1 MEYQKITN
9 LFDNTANQPSLFR
22 ANTCVEINGDS
33 RGTYNTN
40 SQIKFKNTKL
50 KSSLSN
56 YSDAYILVKT
66 PIIVTR
72 WPATADAATKQSY
85 PSKQK

>member
-1 MEYQKITN
+1 MTN
-9 LFDNTANQPSLFR
+9 LFDNTANQPPLFR

-33 RGTYNTN
+33 HGTYNTN

-72 WPATADAATKQSY
+72 
-85 PSKQK
+85 

>member
-9 LFDNTANQPSLFR
+9 LFDNTPSR
-22 ANTCVEINGDS
+22 ANTWVEINGDS

-40 SQIKFKNTKL
+40 SQIRFKNTKL

-72 WPATADAATKQSY
+72 WPATADAATRQLY